1 MAGHRPD
8 FEDRSQIKRQKR
20 RMAHTDE
27 PRDEEEDSSASAD
40 EEGGGVPVSSY
51 QSGKQVKVKDKVS
64 SISPPSATSV
74 LPPPVPIQSPKHAR
88 SPSRFRHLRRKA
100 LHSSVQDCSA

>member
-51 QSGKQVKVKDKVS
+51 QSGKKVKVEDRVS
-64 SISPPSATSV
+64 SISPPSATSM
-74 LPPPVPIQSPKHAR
+74 LNPVPIQSPKHAR
-88 SPSRFRHLRRKA
+88 SPSRVRHLRRKA
-100 LHSSVQDCSA
+100 LPSSVQDRSA